1 VLKGKT
7 GQLIY
12 HQKRQR
18 VEKEFKIL
26 VADRNQ
32 HVREFLK
39 RELMAEGYG
48 VRLAKNVQEVLKK
61 VYHTETLDLLILD
74 PDLPGTD
81 KLALLKKLQNRI
93 PALPVVVHTY
103 LSDYNDY
110 TNELSKLAFVE
121 KCGSSVESLKKMV
134 HEILRKHKTN
144 QQESIHK

>member
-1 VLKGKT
+1 
-7 GQLIY
+7 
-12 HQKRQR
+12 

-39 RELMAEGYG
+39 RELMAEGYR
-48 VRLAKNVQEVLKK
+48 VRLAKNVQEVLKQ

-103 LSDYNDY
+103 LADYTDY

-121 KCGSSVESLKKMV
+121 KSGSSVESLKKMV
-134 HEILRKHKTN
+134 HEILRKRKTG
-144 QQESIHK
+144 

>member
-1 VLKGKT
+1 
-7 GQLIY
+7 
-12 HQKRQR
+12 

-48 VRLAKNVQEVLKK
+48 VWLAKNVQEVLKK
-61 VYHTETLDLLILD
+61 VYHCETIDLLILD

-81 KLALLKKLQNRI
+81 KLFLLKKLQNRI

-103 LSDYNDY
+103 LADY
-110 TNELSKLAFVE
+110 TDYTDELNKLAFVE
-121 KCGSSVESLKKMV
+121 KSGSSVENLKNVV
-134 HEILRKHKTN
+134 HEILQKRKK
-144 QQESIHK
+144 S

>member
-1 VLKGKT
+1 M
-7 GQLIY
+7 
-12 HQKRQR
+12 
-18 VEKEFKIL
+18 EKEFKIL

-39 RELMAEGYG
+39 RELMAEGYR
-48 VRLAKNVQEVLKK
+48 VRLAKNVQEVINK

-103 LSDYNDY
+103 LADYTDT
-110 TNELSKLAFVE
+110 TNELSKLFFVE
-121 KCGSSVESLKKMV
+121 KSGNSVENLKKVV
-134 HEILRKHKTN
+134 HEILRKRKTG
-144 QQESIHK
+144 

>member
-1 VLKGKT
+1 
-7 GQLIY
+7 
-12 HQKRQR
+12 
-18 VEKEFKIL
+18 VEKKIIIL

-39 RELMAEGYG
+39 RELMAEGYR

-81 KLALLKKLQNRI
+81 KLVLLKKLQNRI
-93 PALPVVVHTY
+93 PALPVVVHTF
-103 LSDYNDY
+103 LSDYTDY

-121 KCGSSVESLKKMV
+121 KSGSSVESLKKMV
-134 HEILRKHKTN
+134 HEILQTRKT
-144 QQESIHK
+144 S

>member
-1 VLKGKT
+1 MKKK
-7 GQLIY
+7 I
-12 HQKRQR
+12 
-18 VEKEFKIL
+18 KIL

-39 RELMAEGYG
+39 RELMAEGYK

-81 KLALLKKLQNRI
+81 RLSLLKKLHNRI

-103 LSDYNDY
+103 LTDYNDY

-121 KCGSSVESLKKMV
+121 KSGSSVESLKKMV
-134 HEILRKHKTN
+134 HEILRKHKT
-144 QQESIHK
+144 S

>member
-1 VLKGKT
+1 M
-7 GQLIY
+7 
-12 HQKRQR
+12 
-18 VEKEFKIL
+18 EKEFKIL

-81 KLALLKKLQNRI
+81 KLSLLKKLQNRI

-103 LSDYNDY
+103 LTDYNDY

-121 KCGSSVESLKKMV
+121 KSGSSVESLKKMV
-134 HEILRKHKTN
+134 HEILRKHKT
-144 QQESIHK
+144 S

>member
-1 VLKGKT
+1 
-7 GQLIY
+7 
-12 HQKRQR
+12 

-39 RELMAEGYG
+39 RELMAEGYR

-103 LSDYNDY
+103 LADYNDY
-110 TNELSKLAFVE
+110 TNELRKLAFVE
-121 KCGSSVESLKKMV
+121 KSGSSVESLKKMV
-134 HEILRKHKTN
+134 HEILRKRKTG
-144 QQESIHK
+144 

>member
-1 VLKGKT
+1 
-7 GQLIY
+7 
-12 HQKRQR
+12 

-39 RELMAEGYG
+39 RELMAEGYR

-61 VYHTETLDLLILD
+61 VYQSETLDLLILD

-103 LSDYNDY
+103 LADYTDY

-121 KCGSSVESLKKMV
+121 KSGSSVESLKKMV
-134 HEILRKHKTN
+134 REILQKRKTG
-144 QQESIHK
+144 

>member
-1 VLKGKT
+1 
-7 GQLIY
+7 
-12 HQKRQR
+12 

-32 HVREFLK
+32 RVREFLK
-39 RELMAEGYG
+39 RELMAEGYR

-61 VYHTETLDLLILD
+61 VYHSETLDLLILD

-103 LSDYNDY
+103 LADYTDY

-121 KCGSSVESLKKMV
+121 KSGSSVESLKKMV
-134 HEILRKHKTN
+134 HEILRKRKT
-144 QQESIHK
+144 S

>member
-1 VLKGKT
+1 M
-7 GQLIY
+7 
-12 HQKRQR
+12 
-18 VEKEFKIL
+18 EKEFKIL

-39 RELMAEGYG
+39 RELMAEGYR
-48 VRLAKNVQEVLKK
+48 VRLAKNVQEIINK

-103 LSDYNDY
+103 LADYTDT
-110 TNELSKLAFVE
+110 TNELSKLFFVE
-121 KCGSSVESLKKMV
+121 KSGNSVENLKKVV
-134 HEILRKHKTN
+134 HEVLRKRKTG
-144 QQESIHK
+144 

>member
-1 VLKGKT
+1 M
-7 GQLIY
+7 
-12 HQKRQR
+12 
-18 VEKEFKIL
+18 EKEFKIL

-39 RELMAEGYG
+39 RELMAEGYR
-48 VRLAKNVQEVLKK
+48 VRLAKNVQEVLKQ
-61 VYHTETLDLLILD
+61 VYHSETLDLLILD

-103 LSDYNDY
+103 LADYTDY

-121 KCGSSVESLKKMV
+121 KSGSSVESLKKMV
-134 HEILRKHKTN
+134 HEILRKRKT
-144 QQESIHK
+144 S

>member
-1 VLKGKT
+1 
-7 GQLIY
+7 
-12 HQKRQR
+12 

-39 RELMAEGYG
+39 RELMAEGYR
-48 VRLAKNVQEVLKK
+48 VRLAKNVQEVINK

-103 LSDYNDY
+103 LADYTDI
-110 TNELSKLAFVE
+110 TNELSKLVFVE
-121 KCGSSVESLKKMV
+121 KSGNSVENLKKVV
-134 HEILRKHKTN
+134 HEILRSRKTG
-144 QQESIHK
+144 

>member
-1 VLKGKT
+1 M
-7 GQLIY
+7 
-12 HQKRQR
+12 
-18 VEKEFKIL
+18 EKEFKIL

-32 HVREFLK
+32 RVREFLK
-39 RELMAEGYG
+39 RELMAEGYR

-61 VYHTETLDLLILD
+61 VYDFETLDLLILD

-103 LSDYNDY
+103 LTDYNDY

-121 KCGSSVESLKKMV
+121 KSGSSVENLKKMV
-134 HEILRKHKTN
+134 HEILRKRKT
-144 QQESIHK
+144 S

>member
-1 VLKGKT
+1 M
-7 GQLIY
+7 
-12 HQKRQR
+12 
-18 VEKEFKIL
+18 EKKIKIL

-39 RELMAEGYG
+39 RELMAEGYR
-48 VRLAKNVQEVLKK
+48 VRLAKNVHEVLKK

-81 KLALLKKLQNRI
+81 KLSLLKKLQNRI
-93 PALPVVVHTY
+93 PALPVVIHTY
-103 LSDYNDY
+103 LTDYNDY

-121 KCGSSVESLKKMV
+121 KSGSSVESLKKMV

-144 QQESIHK
+144 